1 MRIKRIHEQK
11 EERDKR
17 TDGVKR
23 VHNEKGGGEMEAS
36 SRVIHQLNDAGH
48 H

>member
-23 VHNEKGGGEMEAS
+23 VHNEKGGGGDGGVQPCDS
-36 SRVIHQLNDAGH
+36 SA
-48 H
+48 